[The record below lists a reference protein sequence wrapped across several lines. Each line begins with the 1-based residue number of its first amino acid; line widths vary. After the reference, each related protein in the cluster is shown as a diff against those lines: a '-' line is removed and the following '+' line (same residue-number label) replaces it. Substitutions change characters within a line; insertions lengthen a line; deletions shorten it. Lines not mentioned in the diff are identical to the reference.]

1 MINIRH
7 ILDNSADILTD
18 KAQLKW
24 FKVRIA
30 GKAQGELC
38 GGYGEDFQRRSGNFR
53 LKVGSHE

>member
-30 GKAQGELC
+30 GKAQG
-38 GGYGEDFQRRSGNFR
+38 
-53 LKVGSHE
+53 GSSVAAMAKIFNAEAGILGSR